1 MEGTVHLNILG
12 YTQLP
17 EAGSSG
23 LNLPMENLFEDNANV
38 AEDNVIMDTPD
49 WHPHIGPISN
59 ARGNSLYSF
68 FG

>member
-1 MEGTVHLNILG
+1 MED
-12 YTQLP
+12 
-17 EAGSSG
+17 
-23 LNLPMENLFEDNANV
+23 LFEDNANV

-49 WHPHIGPISN
+49 WRPHIGPISN

>member
-1 MEGTVHLNILG
+1 MEGTVHHNILG

-23 LNLPMENLFEDNANV
+23 SNLPMEDLFEDNASV

-49 WHPHIGPISN
+49 WRPHIGPISN